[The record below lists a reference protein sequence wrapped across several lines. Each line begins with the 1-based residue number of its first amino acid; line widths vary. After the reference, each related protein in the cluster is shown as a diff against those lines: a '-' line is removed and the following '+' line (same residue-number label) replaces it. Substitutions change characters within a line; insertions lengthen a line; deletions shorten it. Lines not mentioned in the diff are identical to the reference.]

1 MASAAI
7 GTKRAFASLEE
18 ENGGAAESY
27 RSYGNLVTR
36 ETATS
41 DSTVLPQRRKV
52 SPDGAST

>member
-18 ENGGAAESY
+18 ENGGAADSY
-27 RSYGNLVTR
+27 RSYSNSVAR
-36 ETATS
+36 ETTTA

-52 SPDGAST
+52 SPDGASS